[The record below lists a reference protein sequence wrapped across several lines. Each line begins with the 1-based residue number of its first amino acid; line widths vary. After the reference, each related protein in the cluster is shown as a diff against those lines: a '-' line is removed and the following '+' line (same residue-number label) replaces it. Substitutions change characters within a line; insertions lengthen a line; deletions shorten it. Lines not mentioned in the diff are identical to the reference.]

1 MIMDN
6 RAIGFFDSGIGG
18 LTSIRHVMKLLPNE
32 KVVFFGDTARTPYG
46 SKSPETIRM
55 FSAQVADFLLS
66 RDVKM
71 IVIACNTATANALEF
86 LRQRYPD
93 IPIIGCISPTAIE
106 VARYSSEK
114 DVIGVMATKATVK
127 SGVYRDKILE
137 LNPKLRV
144 EQIACPIIVPLIE
157 EGLINTEIMD
167 LALRHYLDD
176 FIAGYGI
183 TKLVLGCTHYPLVL
197 ENIARLYPSL
207 EQFSS
212 SRELATAVT
221 MELDKHHLHAEQRVP
236 EHEFYAS
243 DNSDSFKNMV
253 ELLNVDSSTVR
264 IKNLDR

>member
-1 MIMDN
+1 MKMDN
-6 RAIGFFDSGIGG
+6 RPIGFFDSGIGG
-18 LTSIRHVMKLLPNE
+18 LTSIRHVMNLLPNE

-71 IVIACNTATANALEF
+71 IVIACNTATANALDF
-86 LRQRYPD
+86 LREKYPD

-106 VARYSSEK
+106 VVRYSGPK

-127 SGVYRDKILE
+127 SGVYRDKILR
-137 LNPKLRV
+137 LNPNLHV

-157 EGLINTEIMD
+157 EGLIDTEIMD

-176 FIAGYGI
+176 FIARYHI

-197 ENIARLYPSL
+197 ENISRLYPSL

-212 SRELATAVT
+212 SRELATAVM
-221 MELDKHHLHAEQRVP
+221 MELDKWNLQAGPQEP

-243 DNSDSFKNMV
+243 DASDSFQTMV
-253 ELLNVDSSTVR
+253 KLLGVDSSAVR